1 MASCEA
7 VRSQFSSISS
17 RVLLRIKH
25 QTSDAQAWATSG
37 SSTLTAVTGDLPR
50 MLLRA
55 ASAGADFRGLLSKQ

>member
-7 VRSQFSSISS
+7 DRSQFNSISS

-25 QTSDAQAWATSG
+25 QASDAQAWATSG
-37 SSTLTAVTGDLPR
+37 SSTLTAVMGDLPR
-50 MLLRA
+50 MQLRA

>member
-17 RVLLRIKH
+17 RVLLRIKR
-25 QTSDAQAWATSG
+25 QASDAQYWIISG
-37 SSTLTAVTGDLPR
+37 SSTLTAVMGGLPR

-55 ASAGADFRGLLSKQ
+55 ASAGADFRGLLSK